1 MKGDGDRKYI
11 IIDFTRIEFTVMI
24 FDITNKVNNINKAI
38 VANLTKNNLIAF
50 LNISISNSS
59 SAPIHINIIGD
70 KGSVK
75 KDIILLYVDAKF
87 ELSIFSP
94 KLNKAPIIPNIRLI
108 IIGLLNIDFI
118 ICLVLCLFP
127 DIKVNPVVTTVKTNI
142 LFTYP
147 FVLFEI
153 NYLFL

>member
-11 IIDFTRIEFTVMI
+11 IIDFIRIEFTVMI
-24 FDITNKVNNINKAI
+24 FDITNKVNDINTTI

-59 SAPIHINIIGD
+59 SAPININIIGD

-94 KLNKAPIIPNIRLI
+94 KLKKLLLYPI
-108 IIGLLNIDFI
+108 
-118 ICLVLCLFP
+118 
-127 DIKVNPVVTTVKTNI
+127 
-142 LFTYP
+142 
-147 FVLFEI
+147 
-153 NYLFL
+153 